1 MSSRTNLRPYQVI
14 NASPMAS
21 NITSAVTILQSIV
34 GLSYAL
40 SWTGTSPVGTA
51 SVQVSNDYSVLP
63 TGVVNNAG
71 TWTTIELN
79 VAGTPAT
86 TIAISGN
93 TGTAFID
100 IDTIMGYAVRL
111 LYTAGSGVGS
121 LTATVCGKVY

>member
-1 MSSRTNLRPYQVI
+1 MSTRSTLRPYSVI
-14 NASPMAS
+14 TNGAMTG

-34 GLSYAL
+34 GCSYSL
-40 SWTGTSPVGTA
+40 SWSGTSPVGTA
-51 SVQVSNDYSVLP
+51 SVQVSNDYSLNPNGTVDN
-63 TGVVNNAG
+63 TG

-100 IDTIMGYAVRL
+100 IDTIMAYAIRL
-111 LYTAGSGVGS
+111 QFTYTSGTGT
-121 LTATVCGKVY
+121 LNALINGKVL